1 MNRLEFHT
9 DEVEIPDDDVDGET
23 HVYLYGPRPKR
34 VGTASIGRT
43 LDLAVRRLGVA
54 VDPIAFDFLS
64 IALGVVA
71 ADTFIDRS
79 TYSGNGWSR
88 EMALNIPL
96 ARPTAWRAVAE
107 ELEQALGFLSGD
119 QWKLSFTEG
128 GKEPPTKEAIL
139 RRYRSHIG
147 IGSADCVCLFSGGL
161 DSLIGARQ
169 LVDRD
174 RTPLLVS
181 HSYRGDQ
188 SYQRHL
194 ASHLGKKLPRFAAN
208 ANPVF
213 SGKHEN
219 DTSMRTR
226 SFGFLA
232 YGVVAASALRAKNRS
247 TNSIELFV
255 PENGFIAL
263 NAPLTRRRIGSHST
277 RTTHPEFLRHMQAIF
292 DTMNLPVLLENP
304 YRHKTKGEM
313 LIELAPGDELKG
325 TTVATVSCGRWKR
338 KSQQCGHCV
347 PCLIRRAAFAKA
359 GITDTTDY
367 QYQDLGHAWDRPD
380 IRDDI
385 MAMLVAVGRDQ
396 RGARQRAIAS
406 GPLPLNTVE
415 RKGWFGVHERGL
427 EEVGTYLRSQGLGT

>member
-9 DEVEIPDDDVDGET
+9 DEDDIPDDDADGSV
-23 HVYLYGPRPKR
+23 HVYLYGSRPKR
-34 VGTASIGRT
+34 IGSASIGRT
-43 LDLAVRRLGVA
+43 LDLAVRRLGVG

-88 EMALNIPL
+88 EMSLQVPL
-96 ARPTAWRAVAE
+96 ARPTAWQAVAG

-119 QWKLSFTEG
+119 QWKLSFTDG
-128 GKEPPTKEAIL
+128 GKEPPSKEAIL
-139 RRYRSHIG
+139 RHYRSHIG
-147 IGSADCVCLFSGGL
+147 VGSADCVCLFSGGL

-169 LVDRD
+169 LVDQG

-188 SYQRHL
+188 SYQRYL
-194 ASHLGKKLPRFAAN
+194 APRLGKKLPRFAAN

-213 SGKHEN
+213 SGENKN

-226 SFGFLA
+226 SLGFLA
-232 YGVVAASALRAKNRS
+232 YGVVAASALRAKSRS
-247 TNSIELFV
+247 TASIELFV

-277 RTTHPEFLRHMQAIF
+277 RTTHPGFLGQMQAIF
-292 DTMNLPVLLENP
+292 DTMRLPVRLDNP

-313 LIELAPGDELKG
+313 LVDLAPGEELKG
-325 TTVATVSCGRWKR
+325 TTIATVSCGKWKR

-359 GITDTTDY
+359 GITDTTAY

-385 MAMLVAVGRDQ
+385 MAMLVAVGRNQ

-406 GPLPLNTVE
+406 GPLPFDAVE
-415 RKGWFGVHERGL
+415 REGWFGVHERGL
-427 EEVGTYLRSQGLGT
+427 EEVGSYLRSQGLGT